1 MESKSGNVLENTRS
15 CSRGDSLMLTMAYDG
30 SGRRVSKTRFRKACI
45 SDKSA
50 DANSS
55 DGVYAADWERELV
68 THYTG
73 IGTEVRESFHNG
85 TPSET
90 KVVVNMPQGLGRYGV
105 EDAEKP
111 SSGNASFEWYLKN
124 HLGSTMLVYGTQ
136 GSSNADVADLGEVK
150 KAYDYRSFGEQIDLI
165 ADAGDKV
172 TENFTGKEKDDETE
186 LNYFGA
192 RYLDPML
199 GLWISVDPARQ
210 FSSPYLYVG
219 NGMNPISSIDPDG
232 NAAIIEKNGNNVHAI
247 VPVTYEGK
255 LNDNRLHEAIQ
266 QVVADAFNH
275 KIGKY
280 NLTVDVVKYNP
291 NIHKNVNNNITL
303 TVGRGEMCSSYG
315 GGSCA
320 HLGALPGEASI
331 NIKDRHGIA
340 HEFGHLL
347 GLDEKYRAKY
357 MEDGLPYKGYKG
369 NLMGDGGFSLTES
382 QVEEMWKAGTIRPEN
397 GYKANTIKEN

>member
-1 MESKSGNVLENTRS
+1 
-15 CSRGDSLMLTMAYDG
+15 
-30 SGRRVSKTRFRKACI
+30 
-45 SDKSA
+45 
-50 DANSS
+50 
-55 DGVYAADWERELV
+55 
-68 THYTG
+68 
-73 IGTEVRESFHNG
+73 
-85 TPSET
+85 
-90 KVVVNMPQGLGRYGV
+90 
-105 EDAEKP
+105 
-111 SSGNASFEWYLKN
+111 
-124 HLGSTMLVYGTQ
+124 MLVYGTQ
-136 GSSNADVADLGEVK
+136 GSSNTDIADLGEVK
-150 KAYDYRSFGEQIDLI
+150 AAYDYRAFGEQVDL
-165 ADAGDKV
+165 AVPAEKV
-172 TENFTGKEKDDETE
+172 TENFTGKERDDETQ

-192 RYLDPML
+192 RYLDPMI
-199 GLWISVDPARQ
+199 GMWTSVDPARQ

-219 NGMNPISSIDPDG
+219 NGMNPIGAVDPDG

-357 MEDGLPYKGYKG
+357 MEDGLPYKGYEG